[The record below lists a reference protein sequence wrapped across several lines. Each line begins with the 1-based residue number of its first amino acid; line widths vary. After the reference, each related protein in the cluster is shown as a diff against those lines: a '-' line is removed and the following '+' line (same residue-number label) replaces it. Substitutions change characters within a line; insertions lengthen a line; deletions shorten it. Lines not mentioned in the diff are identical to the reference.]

1 MNRRI
6 SKPKRLGARI
16 TDALS
21 ELLDAV
27 QSDRPIH
34 DRLTVRTIEVSA
46 PRPYSPKAVRKT
58 RDRLAVSQ
66 AVFARLMGVS
76 VELIEHWEQGI
87 ASPRRLPDGSSTRS
101 IAIPARSSRVHRRA
115 GSPQTRAAG

>member
-1 MNRRI
+1 MNRRVP
-6 SKPKRLGARI
+6 KPKRLGSCI

-21 ELLDAV
+21 EVLEAV
-27 QSDRPIH
+27 RSDRPLRE
-34 DRLTVRTIEVSA
+34 RLTVRTIEVCA
-46 PRPYSPKAVRKT
+46 PRTYSPKAVRKT

-87 ASPRRLPDGSSTRS
+87 ASPRPLARRLLDEINRDPRAFISRYIAAPD
-101 IAIPARSSRVHRRA
+101 
-115 GSPQTRAAG
+115 SPKRAAG